1 MRIFSYLTTCL
12 IAVLLSAC
20 GGGGGNPGTASGTS
34 GSTTNT
40 TTCTTTQSLI
50 NGVCV
55 AQTTATATRLTV
67 QLQDTKGATVQSI
80 PVNGGGVLVL
90 TLTDTTNKPV
100 ANNTVEVGGSGFVFF
115 PNGQKGVTNSEG
127 VARIKVDRANTWYFG
142 SDTFSARFYGQSYC
156 YVFDTASGCY
166 ASSDASLDFRV
177 DPPLLKL
184 ALTDSTGTPTN
195 GIGSSGFTT
204 LRATLKFEDGTPVIQ
219 KRVDITGDLTKISF
233 PEGDTQLTDDSGV
246 ATIKIK
252 RASDNVTGAGTLKG
266 SSTISGTTSSGS
278 AQNTVVTAILDY
290 TVGVARLTLSNL
302 DIGASTLSA
311 YGTRPVS
318 AQANI
323 NGVVSTTVPVQ
334 ITFAASCGQVSPT
347 TVLTNG
353 SGIAAASYTATGANT
368 ELGCGGRTV
377 VISASAV
384 GADALTQQLT
394 VLPAPA
400 TNLSFVIPADPTKM
414 RIYLANSGGPTQA
427 IAQFVLTNARGEA
440 LMGQDVRLTLKTVNG
455 GIPKATL
462 GTVGNVSPVIVT
474 TDSEGKVSVPVFS
487 GTVPTNVL
495 VNAALVSN
503 SVVQTDSS
511 LLVIASGRPAQS
523 RVSLSLGKFAIRGYN
538 FDGEETTVTMSL
550 ADRQGNPVPD
560 GTVVNFVTEGGVM
573 IPPTCTTGGVAGNSQ
588 CTVKIRTQNPRP
600 VNGLVSILAY
610 SAGEEDFVDANFNNV
625 YDCGES
631 FTDLG
636 TAYRD
641 DTQTADSGIKSFVTG
656 EFSVP
661 RSASPSE
668 CKVGSIPSPTVGDGV
683 WGASDV
689 RQQALIVFST
699 DDVSFANPKFVS
711 SIDGAWGTSIT
722 TRLDVSIQDMLGNSV
737 PTGSTL
743 TAVVSDNT
751 QFTPSFTPPGKTATV
766 GVCTLNGQ
774 SHTAV
779 PNSLVPLGFSVF
791 LKECVSGD
799 QVKITVDTPAG
810 STATTFVVP

>member
-1 MRIFSYLTTCL
+1 MRIFSNLTTCL

-20 GGGGGNPGTASGTS
+20 GGGGGNPGTSSGT
-34 GSTTNT
+34 TTNT

-50 NGVCV
+50 DGVCV
-55 AQTTATATRLTV
+55 ARTVATATKLTA

-80 PVNGGGVLVL
+80 PVNGGGVLIL

-100 ANNTVEVGGSGFVFF
+100 ANNTVAVGESTGSLVLF
-115 PNGQKGVTNSEG
+115 PNGPKGVTNSEG
-127 VARIKVDRANTWYFG
+127 IARIKVERVNTLRFG
-142 SDTFSARFYGQSYC
+142 SGTFTANFAGQAFC
-156 YVFDTASGCY
+156 YVYDKALGCY
-166 ASSDASLDFRV
+166 DSSSASLDARV
-177 DPPLLKL
+177 DPPILKL

-204 LRATLKFEDGTPVIQ
+204 LRATLKFEDGTSVVQ
-219 KRVDITGDLTKISF
+219 KRVDVTGDLTKISF
-233 PEGDTQLTDDSGV
+233 PEGDSQLTDDSGV

-252 RASDNVTGAGTLKG
+252 RASENVTGAGTLLG
-266 SSTISGTTSSGS
+266 SSTITGVNSSGAS
-278 AQNTVVTAILDY
+278 SDTVVTAILDY

-353 SGIAAASYTATGANT
+353 SGIAAASYTATGANAV
-368 ELGCGGRTV
+368 LGCGGRTV

-384 GADALTQQLT
+384 GADALTKSLN
-394 VLPAPA
+394 VLAAPA

-427 IAQFVLTNARGEA
+427 IAQFILTNARGEA
-440 LMGQDVRLTLKTVNG
+440 LMGQDVQLSLKTVNG

-487 GTVPTNVL
+487 GTVPTNVV

-503 SVVQTDSS
+503 PVVQTDSS

-523 RVSLSLGKFAIRGYN
+523 RMSLSVGKFAIRGYN

-588 CTVKIRTQNPRP
+588 CTVKVRTQNPRP
-600 VNGLVSILAY
+600 ANGLVSILAY

-625 YDCGES
+625 YDCTES

-641 DTQTADSGIKSFVTG
+641 DTQTADSGIRAFVTG

-661 RSASPSE
+661 RSASPSD
-668 CKVGSIPSPTVGDGV
+668 CKVGSIPSPSVGDGV
-683 WGASDV
+683 WGAADV

-699 DDVSFANPKFVS
+699 DDVNFADPKFVS
-711 SIDGAWGTSIT
+711 SVDGSWGTSIT
-722 TRLDVSIQDMLGNSV
+722 TRLDVSIQDLKGNSV

-743 TAVVSDNT
+743 KAEVSDNT
-751 QFTPSFTPPGKTATV
+751 KFAPSVTIPPATTPTI
-766 GVCTLNGQ
+766 GVCSLTGQ

-779 PNSLVPLGFSVF
+779 PNSLVPLAFSVF

-799 QVKITVDTPAG
+799 QVKVTVDTPAG
-810 STATTFVVP
+810 STAFTFVVQ